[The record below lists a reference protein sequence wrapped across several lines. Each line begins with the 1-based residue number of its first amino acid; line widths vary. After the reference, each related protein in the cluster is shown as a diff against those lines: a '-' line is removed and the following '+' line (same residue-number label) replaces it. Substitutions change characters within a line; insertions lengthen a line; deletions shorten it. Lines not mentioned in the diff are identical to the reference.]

1 MESQLE
7 TIRAALMEDA
17 DDEARSAGASACR
30 AILATLAL
38 AETTQSSAHSPPAS
52 APTLPNAAE
61 LAAMLSV
68 IKTVPVD
75 QLLDLA
81 INRLRAALPAGAVVA
96 PSGPTLKF
104 HLLPTPPMRR
114 KP

>member
-1 MESQLE
+1 MDAQLE
-7 TIRAALMEDA
+7 IIRASLAEGA
-17 DDEARSAGASACR
+17 DEQSRAAGAAACR
-30 AILATLAL
+30 AVLATLVPH
-38 AETTQSSAHSPPAS
+38 EPTTIDAPTPPPAN
-52 APTLPNAAE
+52 ALPAE
-61 LAAMLSV
+61 LAAMFAML
-68 IKTVPVD
+68 KNVPVD